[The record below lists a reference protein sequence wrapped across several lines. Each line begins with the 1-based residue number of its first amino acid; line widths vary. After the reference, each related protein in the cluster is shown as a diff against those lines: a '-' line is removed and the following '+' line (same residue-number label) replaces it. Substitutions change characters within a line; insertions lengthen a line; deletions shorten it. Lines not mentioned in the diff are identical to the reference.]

1 MPRSAFPRSAR
12 SFARAALALAFTL
25 PIVGCASSSRTSLGL
40 HGGTILLEGPG
51 VGDTF
56 GAAMFEEHIRLAAA
70 ESRRQRLLRHE
81 FAAVNVQV
89 D

>member
-1 MPRSAFPRSAR
+1 MPRSAYSRSAR
-12 SFARAALALAFTL
+12 HFARAALALVFIL
-25 PIVGCASSSRTSLGL
+25 PIAGCVSSSKTALGL
-40 HGGTILLEGPG
+40 TGGTIIIEGPG
-51 VGDTF
+51 VGDTL